1 MKNDLRDQAS
11 ELYKS
16 KREALPTSDS
26 LSIKKLVYIALGL
39 LVVVLALIQVLGG
52 FQSRTNPIVAGSTPP
67 PIIMED
73 LPEEDVGGDVTEVSV
88 SVPSQTAP
96 SWESRTETL
105 PPIAPKT
112 KSIEPPPPP
121 KRKQASTAKK
131 TTQLGAAQRPALTRQ
146 QRPRS
151 NRPEVTVSEPKPD
164 ALEPT
169 PPEEPQITAIEQA
182 QREQAREV
190 VVQQVLGLASLLT
203 ESASD
208 YKGWNA
214 EPMGPEDYQVTFS
227 FSEAGSDSTTK
238 YIWKVNLPKRTI
250 TPLSYYARKLR

>member
-1 MKNDLRDQAS
+1 MKNDLREQAS
-11 ELYKS
+11 QLYKS

-39 LVVVLALIQVLGG
+39 LVVVLALIQALGG
-52 FQSRTNPIVAGSTPP
+52 FQSRTNPILAASTPP
-67 PIIMED
+67 AIVMED
-73 LPEEDVGGDVTEVSV
+73 LPEEDVGAPGAAKVSE
-88 SVPSQTAP
+88 SVPSQTGP

-121 KRKQASTAKK
+121 RRKQASTAKK
-131 TTQLGAAQRPALTRQ
+131 TTQLGAAQRPTLTRQ
-146 QRPRS
+146 KRPRS
-151 NRPEVTVSEPKPD
+151 NRPEVTVSEPD
-164 ALEPT
+164 VSEPA
-169 PPEEPQITAIEQA
+169 PPEEPEITAIEQA

-190 VVQQVLGLASLLT
+190 VVQQVPSLASLLT

-227 FSEAGSDSTTK
+227 FSEAGSDSTIK